1 MSESLNQEIREKLD
15 RFFAEDKANLY
26 LGTQQM
32 VMLTIYPRHNAEDP
46 LKLVLDLESAQN
58 MIKAFGSST
67 QLSSHATPDNLITLS
82 DVEVSTQIYFI
93 DSAKFRRT
101 KLANHLNIHISA
113 LNEYLDGQEDLP
125 F

>member
-32 VMLTIYPRHNAEDP
+32 VMLTIHP
-46 LKLVLDLESAQN
+46 LHDSENPFKLIVDLESAQN
-58 MIKAFGSST
+58 IIKAFGSST
-67 QLSSHATPDNLITLS
+67 QLSRHATADNLLTLP
-82 DVEVSTQIYFI
+82 DVQMRTQIDFV
-93 DSAKFRRT
+93 DSAKFRRA
-101 KLANHLNIHISA
+101 KLANHLNINIGA
-113 LNEYLDGQEDLP
+113 LNEYLDGREEFP